1 MATAKSHS
9 PLRYPGGKGSLSHF
23 LTDIVRSNNLEGGT
37 YCELYAGGAGAAL
50 NLLFDTVFE
59 KIHINDADHH
69 IYCIWK
75 TILDDTNSFI
85 EKIDSAKLDIDEWKR
100 QKSIFAAPLDH
111 SPLDNAFS
119 AFYLNRTNRSGIIFK
134 AGPIGGIEQKGNY
147 GIGVR
152 FNKQE
157 LIKRVT
163 KIASFKDQ
171 IKITNDDALDV
182 LKNIEQY
189 HSNLEQ
195 LFIYLDPPYY
205 NKGKTL
211 YMNNYGH
218 FDHKHLSETI
228 AAMKS
233 KYWLISYDNVS
244 AIKEMYPNY
253 RKSIFS
259 FNYTLQSKKQA
270 EELLIFA
277 DTLKIPQSITV
288 RSKTNSLI
296 LS

>member
-1 MATAKSHS
+1 MSTHKSHS

-23 LTDIVRSNNLEGGT
+23 LTDIARSNNLEGGT

-50 NLLFDTVFE
+50 KLLFDKVFD

-69 IYCIWK
+69 IYHLWK
-75 TILDDTNSFI
+75 AILDDTESFI
-85 EKIDSAKLDIDEWKR
+85 LKVDTARLDIDEWKR
-100 QKSIFAAPLDH
+100 QKSIFSNPLEH
-111 SPLDNAFS
+111 SELDNAFS

-152 FNKQE
+152 FNKPD
-157 LIKRVT
+157 LIKRIL
-163 KIASFKDQ
+163 KIASFKEQ
-171 IKITNDDALDV
+171 IQITNADALDV

-189 HSNLEQ
+189 HSDLNQ

-211 YMNNYGH
+211 YLNNYGH

-228 AAMKS
+228 ALMNHR
-233 KYWLISYDNVS
+233 YWLISYDNVS
-244 AIKEMYPNY
+244 AIKEMYPNH

-277 DTLKIPQSITV
+277 DTLRIPKSITV
-288 RSKTNSLI
+288 RNKTNSLI